1 MSDPVVNVYDQQGQ
15 PFNVKRSE
23 LEPLLSQGFREMT
36 PEEVRFEK
44 LKAANDNPTG
54 AVLGAASE
62 AVNSASFGAF
72 DPIVKAVDPQDYETM
87 QAMRQA
93 NPTAAGIG
101 TAAGL
106 VPSVLGAPAKAITA
120 AGQGVAERL
129 AGESILSRA
138 GAQLGRYG
146 AEGVLASTPIAGAE
160 LITGHPIDA
169 AESLLAGG
177 LISTTLG
184 GAVAGTGGL
193 VGLAIRGAERGAGAV
208 GSAVQSKIVQP
219 VKNAVNTAVDATLGA
234 ARAGSGGVA
243 GALEAVAPMAGE
255 AAEGLVPKI
264 EGGLDWFENSQ
275 LRKLYGMNKAVMR
288 QLNKQDPQMVNKLTE
303 FIKKKLPVEMDF
315 DPEAQLINVQELAG
329 KMAGDIHDM
338 LSTIDASGKRFVDSP
353 KLLKELIKIRREIPK
368 SELFDTERNIFDKAT
383 SSIFPMLQDARGNPK
398 MAKFAQLQAEKNNM
412 WRYGRNDRMDLKPG
426 KDVVEEIRQAI
437 DGQMEEALGWA
448 EKSFGSQV
456 KKWKEAK
463 TDLFFYNKLLP
474 VLQDKIAS
482 QGNQMV
488 SLSDMLFSIGGI
500 GVGGLPGAAVG
511 FGLNTLREKYG
522 PQAGVLLARGIRD
535 AMEQR
540 DRIIGDSVEQF
551 LNKSAGAARYV
562 SSKFPTRGHATEL
575 TDTVEKL
582 TGKKPANK
590 YEALNTLLDRLAI
603 LASNPAASSAVLGR
617 LTGDLHDDFPEV
629 GATVNQNLL
638 ATVNYLQQEAP
649 GLGLT
654 TPFSKVE
661 TPPSDQELAQYER
674 KLRIALNP
682 YSILEDLNHG
692 AIDPDSISALKA
704 LYPATYT
711 AIRRQLIDKASEKSR
726 NLGFDDRLKLSI
738 LFDTN
743 IDSTISS
750 GFMQRLQQSY
760 QQEPEQPSPSGKPVP
775 DFGNKYE
782 TNIQRV
788 SAK

>member
-1 MSDPVVNVYDQQGQ
+1 
-15 PFNVKRSE
+15 
-23 LEPLLSQGFREMT
+23 
-36 PEEVRFEK
+36 
-44 LKAANDNPTG
+44 
-54 AVLGAASE
+54 
-62 AVNSASFGAF
+62 
-72 DPIVKAVDPQDYETM
+72 
-87 QAMRQA
+87 
-93 NPTAAGIG
+93 
-101 TAAGL
+101 
-106 VPSVLGAPAKAITA
+106 
-120 AGQGVAERL
+120 
-129 AGESILSRA
+129 
-138 GAQLGRYG
+138 
-146 AEGVLASTPIAGAE
+146 
-160 LITGHPIDA
+160 
-169 AESLLAGG
+169 
-177 LISTTLG
+177 
-184 GAVAGTGGL
+184 
-193 VGLAIRGAERGAGAV
+193 
-208 GSAVQSKIVQP
+208 
-219 VKNAVNTAVDATLGA
+219 
-234 ARAGSGGVA
+234 
-243 GALEAVAPMAGE
+243 
-255 AAEGLVPKI
+255 
-264 EGGLDWFENSQ
+264 
-275 LRKLYGMNKAVMR
+275 
-288 QLNKQDPQMVNKLTE
+288 
-303 FIKKKLPVEMDF
+303 
-315 DPEAQLINVQELAG
+315 
-329 KMAGDIHDM
+329 
-338 LSTIDASGKRFVDSP
+338 
-353 KLLKELIKIRREIPK
+353 
-368 SELFDTERNIFDKAT
+368 
-383 SSIFPMLQDARGNPK
+383 
-398 MAKFAQLQAEKNNM
+398 
-412 WRYGRNDRMDLKPG
+412 MDLKPG

-562 SSKFPTRGHATEL
+562 SLKFPTRGHATEL